1 MERKTNEKVW
11 TVIQGR
17 EEEPRNKMAFW
28 YEPKMGDLRDTLF
41 FQLSFVTKEY
51 CPKYMH
57 SCVCVCT
64 RTSMCLAKLFTR
76 FRNPPY
82 NIPDNLASR
91 CSSKSPI

>member
-17 EEEPRNKMAFW
+17 EEESRNKMAFW

-57 SCVCVCT
+57 SCVCVCKDIHVPGQT
-64 RTSMCLAKLFTR
+64 VYSVQK
-76 FRNPPY
+76 
-82 NIPDNLASR
+82 
-91 CSSKSPI
+91 SSLQYPR